1 MRIVVW
7 VCEGTWPACIDAVA
21 GLAGSA
27 EAEIVLLHVRGEPL
41 PPPRPGS
48 LIGLGRIGRVEQET
62 RQLSRQA
69 AEQLLSRAQSRPA
82 RGAETRLESG
92 PAERVVTVAAAEAD
106 YLVVG
111 RDGDVS
117 RLGPRSLGRETR
129 FVIDHAPCPVLLVWP
144 GAVPGP
150 ESIPPAPRHP

>member
-7 VCEGTWPACIDAVA
+7 VCEGTWPACVDAVA
-21 GLAGSA
+21 GLAGSSD
-27 EAEIVLLHVRGEPL
+27 AEIVLLHVRGESL

-48 LIGLGRIGRVEQET
+48 LIGLGRLGRVQQEA
-62 RQLSRQA
+62 RQLTTEA
-69 AEQLLSRAQSRPA
+69 AEQLLSRAQSRLARPA
-82 RGAETRLESG
+82 EVRLESG
-92 PAERVVTVAAAEAD
+92 PAERVVTTAASEAD

-117 RLGPRSLGRETR
+117 QLGPRSLGRETR

-144 GAVPGP
+144 EA
-150 ESIPPAPRHP
+150 APRPGAFPPHPGRF